1 MQTRFELMVEK
12 NRPESAGLAICEEFV
27 TECRDCPMYGKC
39 NTDEIPENGWVHWMK
54 EKVEE
59 LI

>member
-1 MQTRFELMVEK
+1 MMK
-12 NRPESAGLAICEEFV
+12 KKRPASAGLAICEEFV
-27 TECRDCPMYGKC
+27 TECRDCPMYGNC
-39 NTDEIPENGWVHWMK
+39 HTDEIPENGWVHWMK